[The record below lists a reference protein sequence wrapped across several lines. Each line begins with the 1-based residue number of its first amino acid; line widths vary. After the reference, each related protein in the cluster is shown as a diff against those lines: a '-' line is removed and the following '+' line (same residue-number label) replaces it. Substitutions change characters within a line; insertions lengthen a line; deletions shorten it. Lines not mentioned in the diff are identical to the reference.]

1 LSAPDIIAADIMED
15 LQAALEQF
23 SEIASDLGAKNITE

>member
-1 LSAPDIIAADIMED
+1 MIPLHIMED

-23 SEIASDLGAKNITE
+23 ATIAEDLKSA

>member
-1 LSAPDIIAADIMED
+1 VED

-23 SEIASDLGAKNITE
+23 SEIASDLGGNAAEEQK